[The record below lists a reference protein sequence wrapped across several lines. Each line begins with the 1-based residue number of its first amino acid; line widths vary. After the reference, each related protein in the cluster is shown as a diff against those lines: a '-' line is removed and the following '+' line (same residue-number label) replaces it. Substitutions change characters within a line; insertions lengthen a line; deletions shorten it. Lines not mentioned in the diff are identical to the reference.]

1 MKLWHLI
8 LGISLIVSVVI
19 AIILLSFQRSQK
31 SPTTDIRYLSSE
43 ILSTT
48 FAYDQNLFLKT
59 VSVKPDVNSEKSR
72 VIVLPHHLLASPL
85 IYKGILSLDIK
96 DSKSTIIILSP
107 NHSNASNCPISYTSS
122 SWSTPYGDI
131 KVNQNIQNKISNQKE
146 ICEDNNA
153 FKSEHGV
160 ATILPYLKFQ
170 YPDIDIVPLIFNK
183 NIPLSALDALS
194 TKISEVLKEENVF
207 LVSSLDFSHNLTS
220 NQSVIKD
227 AETKSFIKSRD
238 YSKLNSLG
246 PDYLDSPPVL
256 ITTLQVADKAS
267 LAESEIDHQ
276 NSSFYN
282 QDPSLVTSYFLFG
295 YSKINDN
302 VTTLLFGGDVMLARS
317 VNTQMK
323 KRNNYS
329 WPVEKIKSF
338 TSKADLFM
346 VNLESPFGVSC
357 RPTDTGMVFC
367 ADPQSIKS
375 LTDSGVDV
383 VTIANNHIFNQGEE
397 GFVETVS
404 ILNKNNITSVGA
416 PLAGAQQ
423 NIITIKNIKIG
434 ILGFNDIPPY
444 PKNINKLTEDN
455 LVNQIKLLRPQVDIL
470 IVTPHWG
477 NEYSMRSLRQ
487 QTLAHMAIDSGA
499 DAVIGHHPHW
509 VQENEDYKGK
519 PIYYSL
525 GNLIFDQMWSEETKK
540 GLMVQLTYQGKN
552 LLKQE
557 KFPIKIQDYGQPA
570 IDGQPVFTN

>member
-19 AIILLSFQRSQK
+19 ATFILSFLARSGIQ
-31 SPTTDIRYLSSE
+31 SPSLRAE
-43 ILSTT
+43 RGNPENNSTS
-48 FAYDQNLFLKT
+48 FAYDQNLFLKS
-59 VSVKPDVNSEKSR
+59 VSVKPDGNLEKSKI
-72 VIVLPHHLLASPL
+72 VVLPHHLLASPL
-85 IYKGILSLDIK
+85 IYKGVLSLDIK
-96 DSKSTIIILSP
+96 DSKSTVIILSP
-107 NHSNASNCPISYTSS
+107 NHSNTSNCPISYSNS

-131 KVNQNIQNKISNQKE
+131 KVNQNILNKISYQKE
-146 ICEDNNA
+146 LCEDSNA

-183 NIPLSALDALS
+183 NIPLSALDTLS
-194 TKISEVLKEENVF
+194 TKISDALSDEKVF

-220 NQSVIKD
+220 NQSYIND
-227 AETKSFIKSRD
+227 AETKSFIKARD
-238 YSKLNSLG
+238 YHKLNSLG

-267 LAESEIDHQ
+267 LAESEIDHK

-357 RPTDTGMVFC
+357 MPTDTGMVFC
-367 ADPQSIKS
+367 ADPQSITT

-397 GFVETVS
+397 GFVETIK
-404 ILNKNNITSVGA
+404 ILNKNNIVPVGA

-423 NIITIKNIKIG
+423 NIITTKNIKIG

-444 PKNINKLTEDN
+444 PKTINKLTENN

-487 QTLAHMAIDSGA
+487 KTLAHLAIDSGA

-509 VQENEDYKGK
+509 VQENEDYNGK

-557 KFPIKIQDYGQPA
+557 KFPIKIQDYGQPY
-570 IDGQPVFTN
+570 IINL

>member
-19 AIILLSFQRSQK
+19 ARSTAVLSPDSQ
-31 SPTTDIRYLSSE
+31 SGSE
-43 ILSTT
+43 RGNPENISTT
-48 FAYDQNLFLKT
+48 FAYDQTQFLKT
-59 VSVKPDVNSEKSR
+59 ISVKPEGNSEKSKI
-72 VIVLPHHLLASPL
+72 IVLPHHLLASSL
-85 IYKGILSLDIK
+85 IYKGVLSLDIK

-107 NHSNASNCPISYTSS
+107 NHSNTSNCPISYSS
-122 SWSTPYGDI
+122 NSWSTPYGDI
-131 KVNQNIQNKISNQKE
+131 RVNRSILNKISNQKE
-146 ICEDNNA
+146 ICEDHNA

-170 YPDIDIVPLIFNK
+170 YPDVDIVPLIFNK
-183 NIPLSALDALS
+183 NIPLSALETLS
-194 TKISEVLKEENVF
+194 TKISEVLKDEKVF

-220 NQSVIKD
+220 NQSAIKD
-227 AETKSFIKSRD
+227 AETKSFIKARD
-238 YSKLNSLG
+238 YSKINSLG

-267 LAESEIDHQ
+267 LAESEIDHK

-282 QDPSLVTSYFLFG
+282 QDPSLVTSYFLLG

-317 VNTQMK
+317 VNTQMSK
-323 KRNNYS
+323 HGNYA
-329 WPVEKIKSF
+329 WPVEKIKSL

-346 VNLESPFGVSC
+346 VNLESPFGNNC
-357 RPTDTGMVFC
+357 QPTDKGMVFC
-367 ADPQSIKS
+367 ADPQSTKS

-383 VTIANNHIFNQGEE
+383 VTIANNHISNQGVGGQELTKKILTE
-397 GFVETVS
+397 NSIYFVGDSSGSAKIV
-404 ILNKNNITSVGA
+404 V
-416 PLAGAQQ
+416 
-423 NIITIKNIKIG
+423 IKGVKIG

-444 PKNINKLTEDN
+444 PKTINKLTEDN

-477 NEYSMRSLRQ
+477 NEYSLRSLRQ
-487 QTLAHMAIDSGA
+487 QSLAHLAIDSGA
-499 DAVIGHHPHW
+499 DVVIGHHPHW

-570 IDGQPVFTN
+570 FTN

>member
-1 MKLWHLI
+1 
-8 LGISLIVSVVI
+8 
-19 AIILLSFQRSQK
+19 
-31 SPTTDIRYLSSE
+31 
-43 ILSTT
+43 LSTS

-59 VSVKPDVNSEKSR
+59 VSVKPDVNSEKLR

-131 KVNQNIQNKISNQKE
+131 KVNQNILNKISNQKE
-146 ICEDNNA
+146 ICEDNNT
-153 FKSEHGV
+153 FKPEHGV

-183 NIPLSALDALS
+183 NIPLSALDTLS

-238 YSKLNSLG
+238 YLKLNSLG

-346 VNLESPFGVSC
+346 VNLESPFGASC
-357 RPTDTGMVFC
+357 QPTDTGMVFC
-367 ADPQSIKS
+367 AVLQSIKS

-383 VTIANNHIFNQGEE
+383 VTIANNHISNQGTE
-397 GFVETVS
+397 GQDLTKK
-404 ILNKNNITSVGA
+404 ILTENNIYFVGDSSGSA
-416 PLAGAQQ
+416 K
-423 NIITIKNIKIG
+423 IINIKGVNIG

-444 PKNINKLTEDN
+444 PKTINKLTEDN

-470 IVTPHWG
+470 VVTPHWG

-487 QTLAHMAIDSGA
+487 LTLAHMAIDSGA

-552 LLKQE
+552 LLKQD
-557 KFPIKIQDYGQPA
+557 KFPIKIQDYGQPY
-570 IDGQPVFTN
+570 IINL